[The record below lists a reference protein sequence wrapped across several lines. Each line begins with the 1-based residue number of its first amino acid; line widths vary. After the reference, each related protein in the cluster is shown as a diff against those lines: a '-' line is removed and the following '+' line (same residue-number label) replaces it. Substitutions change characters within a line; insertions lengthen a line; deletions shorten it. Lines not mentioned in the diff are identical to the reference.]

1 MYRERGGTPDSGE
14 TMTENRTGRGRKKG
28 LRILYVLE
36 ILRNESSPIKKLQH
50 KDILAILRKQYG
62 AACSPRTLSD
72 YIHRLRD
79 DGYPICIEKVGCYY
93 DSPPQFTDAEL
104 RMMIDGVLFSRNISR
119 AQATGLID
127 RLVSWG
133 THGFQQ
139 NRQQFLYHCKDLFY
153 SDNEQTLKNVDI
165 VQTAIDKGKKIRF
178 LYNTYDTDFRFVP
191 KKKEA
196 YVFSPYRMMVS
207 QGRYYAVGI
216 YDPYDHL
223 AHCRLDR
230 MTEVALLDE
239 AALPKRQVPELR
251 TTTLAE
257 YAAQHIYMF
266 SGKSLTVHL
275 RTGEGM
281 MDTLVDWFGKDF
293 HILRREDGEIE
304 VRLRCS
310 EAAIKYWAL
319 QYGDHVEILAP
330 ESLRQTLAESVRGM
344 YAMYCGDEP
353 RESEEQ

>member
-1 MYRERGGTPDSGE
+1 MKGGSRTPATNMTDNSSGA
-14 TMTENRTGRGRKKG
+14 GGDKG
-28 LRILYVLE
+28 LTILFVLE
-36 ILRNESSPIKKLQH
+36 ILREKSNPDHFLQH
-50 KDILAILRKQYG
+50 KDILEFLRKDYDVT
-62 AACSPRTLSD
+62 CSPRSLST
-72 YIHRLRD
+72 YIHRLQKG
-79 DGYPICIEKVGCYY
+79 GYPITIKKIGCYY
-93 DSPPQFTDAEL
+93 DSNPPQFTDAEL

-127 RLVSWG
+127 RLVSVG
-133 THGFQQ
+133 TPGFRT
-139 NRQQFLYHCKDLFY
+139 NRQQFLYHCQDLFY
-153 SDNEQTLKNVDI
+153 TDNEETLKNVDI
-165 VQTAIDKGKKIRF
+165 VQQAINRGKKIRF
-178 LYNTYDTDFRFVP
+178 LYNTYDTDFRFAP
-191 KKKEA
+191 KKEEA

-223 AHCRLDR
+223 AQCRLDR
-230 MTEVALLDE
+230 MTEVALLED

-266 SGKSLTVHL
+266 SGKSLTVRL
-275 RTGEGM
+275 RTEEWM
-281 MDTLVDWFGKDF
+281 MDTLVDWFGKGF
-293 HILRREDGEIE
+293 KILRREGDEIE
-304 VRLRCS
+304 IQLRCS

-344 YAMYCGDEP
+344 YAMYCGNEP
-353 RESEEQ
+353 RESEEK